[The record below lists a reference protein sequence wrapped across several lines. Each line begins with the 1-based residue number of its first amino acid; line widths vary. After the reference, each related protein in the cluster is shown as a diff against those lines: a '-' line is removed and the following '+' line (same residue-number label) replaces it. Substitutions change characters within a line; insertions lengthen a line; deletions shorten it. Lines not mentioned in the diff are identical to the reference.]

1 MTSSLPASTEVVVV
15 GAGQSGIAAS
25 AHLTRLG
32 IPHLVLEKADVAD
45 RWRHGRWDSL
55 VANGPA
61 WHDRFPDMEIPGV
74 GPDEFATKDQM
85 ADYFG
90 AFARSFDAPVRTGVE
105 VRSVTRRE
113 SAPGFL
119 VETSQGTIA
128 AGNVIAA
135 TGPFQ
140 VPVAPRIIGEDLVPH
155 QIHSAAY
162 RNPEQLPEGGVLVVG
177 AGSSGAQI
185 AEELRASG
193 RQVHLSVGPHD
204 RPPRSYRD
212 RDFVWWL
219 GVLGKWDA
227 TAPDSDHVTIAVS
240 GARGGHTVDFREL
253 AAAGITLVGRTQA
266 SQDGTIRFADDL
278 RRNITAGDANLLEL
292 LEDADA
298 YVEANGLDL
307 PEEPEAHRLGPLPAC
322 VTDPVRSVD
331 PRQAGITSIIWATGY
346 AQDFTWLRVDAFD
359 TTGRPAHLR
368 GVSTEAGIYFLGLP
382 WLSRRGSSF
391 IWGTWHD
398 AMHVADHIA
407 TRRQYAQYAPAA
419 HAPSAGPTGSAG
431 SATTSSAS
439 AQTESPS
446 SPEPTPSA
454 PSPSSDS
461 SDPAQHLLE
470 EITR

>member
-1 MTSSLPASTEVVVV
+1 MTASLPESTEVVVV
-15 GAGQSGIAAS
+15 GAGQSGLAAS
-25 AHLTRLG
+25 AHLTRHG
-32 IPHLVLEKADVAD
+32 IPHLVLEKAGVAD

-85 ADYFG
+85 ADYFA
-90 AFARSFDAPVRTGVE
+90 AFARRIDSPVRTGVE
-105 VRSVTRRE
+105 VRSVTARDG
-113 SAPGFL
+113 AAGFR
-119 VETSQGTIA
+119 VETGRGTIT
-128 AGNVIAA
+128 AGSVIAA

-155 QIHSAAY
+155 QIHSADY
-162 RNPEQLPEGGVLVVG
+162 RNPEQLPDGGVLVVG

-227 TAPDSDHVTIAVS
+227 TAPDSEHVTIAVS

-253 AAAGITLVGRTQA
+253 AAAGITLVGRTEPA
-266 SQDGTIRFADDL
+266 ADGRLRFAGDL
-278 RRNITAGDANLLEL
+278 ERNILAGDANLLGL
-292 LEDADA
+292 LAEADA
-298 YVEANGLDL
+298 YCAANGLHL
-307 PEEPEAHRLGPLPAC
+307 PEEPEAHELGPLPDC
-322 VTDPVRSVD
+322 VTDPVRELD
-331 PRQAGITSIIWATGY
+331 PHAAGITSIIWATGY
-346 AQDFTWLRVDAFD
+346 RQDFSWLQVDAFD
-359 TTGRPAHLR
+359 ETGRPAHQR
-368 GVSTEAGIYFLGLP
+368 GVSAEPGIYFLGLP

-398 AMHVADHIA
+398 ALHVVDHIE
-407 TRRQYAQYAPAA
+407 TRRRYARYAPDL
-419 HAPSAGPTGSAG
+419 P
-431 SATTSSAS
+431 AS
-439 AQTESPS
+439 APLS
-446 SPEPTPSA
+446 EPA
-454 PSPSSDS
+454 PR
-461 SDPAQHLLE
+461 LLE
-470 EITR
+470 EIAR